1 MDAFPDE
8 IQVFGVAGYAGALL
22 HGCRRFRRKLARRPG
37 PQPDDDDISGSL
49 TGLVPAAVRA
59 RCQGQRDVP
68 AANGFR
74 SADFTPGGQNGGSL
88 GNGMSPRF
96 SKTAS
101 DGVGISTASS
111 SAGSKTWKG
120 TFHVAA
126 RARMAGSC
134 SLSVQ
139 EARALIRDRE
149 IPCRARKPSAYC
161 CSSPGSVP
169 FCSLFQA
176 RRRMTE

>member
-96 SKTAS
+96 FK
-101 DGVGISTASS
+101 DGV
-111 SAGSKTWKG
+111 
-120 TFHVAA
+120 
-126 RARMAGSC
+126 
-134 SLSVQ
+134 
-139 EARALIRDRE
+139 
-149 IPCRARKPSAYC
+149 
-161 CSSPGSVP
+161 
-169 FCSLFQA
+169 
-176 RRRMTE
+176 